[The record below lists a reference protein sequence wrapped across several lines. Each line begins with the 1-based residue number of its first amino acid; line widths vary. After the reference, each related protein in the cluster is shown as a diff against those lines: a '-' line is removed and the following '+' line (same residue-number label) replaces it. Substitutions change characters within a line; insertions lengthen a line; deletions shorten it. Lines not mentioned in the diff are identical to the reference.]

1 MYTENKYTC
10 KYTFFNILK
19 TGQAK
24 KLCHDFLRFVNI
36 LFLIFEKEDNQRNV
50 HGCFKIWNYTLF
62 IIWKS
67 KQAKKLC

>member
-1 MYTENKYTC
+1 M
-10 KYTFFNILK
+10 
-19 TGQAK
+19 GQAK